1 MLNQFKLSFFWSIIP
16 PVFLNIRGERN
27 NIMATLIS
35 RFCLILVFVL
45 LTGCS
50 DGVPKEYIK
59 GIQPQMVDCLT
70 LGNQTFNTSNQGVSP
85 ATKKRMAAI
94 AISAAKKRWSMSD
107 VSSVKVVN
115 LLFTTSGSTYSCD
128 FSLTTDQTWS
138 VISIEMD
145 GNKVF

>member
-1 MLNQFKLSFFWSIIP
+1 
-16 PVFLNIRGERN
+16 
-27 NIMATLIS
+27 
-35 RFCLILVFVL
+35 
-45 LTGCS
+45 
-50 DGVPKEYIK
+50 
-59 GIQPQMVDCLT
+59 MVDCLT

-107 VSSVKVVN
+107 VSSGKVVN